1 MAVGLD
7 SKGTKSRLGAGDASD
22 REVMVCEWWFGAAV
36 AVAGQLGGGAA
47 AASDLISSGICEI
60 SCDFQ
65 DFEDSELFPPL
76 NFVR

>member
-7 SKGTKSRLGAGDASD
+7 SKGTKSRLGGADASD

-47 AASDLISSGICEI
+47 AAAVTFRQEFCEI